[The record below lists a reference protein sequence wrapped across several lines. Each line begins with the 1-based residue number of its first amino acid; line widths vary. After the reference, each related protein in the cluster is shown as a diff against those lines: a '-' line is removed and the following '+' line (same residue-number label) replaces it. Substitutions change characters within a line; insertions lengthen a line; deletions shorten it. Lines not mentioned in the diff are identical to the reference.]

1 MFDWI
6 DGWMILATIVGLL
19 FTINMLG
26 IAAENSKKSLSGLA
40 VSISLLGPSTLQS
53 EEVQAPPFRLF
64 ENQTIA
70 LQVLEPECLDEVAES
85 CFYMGQWSLAQ
96 NYRFSFEAI
105 NLPERAVIAFDR
117 GCQLGHARSCYELAI
132 IASDQNTGNHHDRAA
147 LLAKSCDLGYGLS
160 CLELSRLELDGD
172 DPVGLIEAACDLNR
186 SLCGHLADYKLAFEG
201 NDSNYLELHYTACDS
216 GAAESCTTLGMF
228 FHDKTSQAYDPF
240 RSFNF
245 FEQSCEVYHAQ
256 GCLLLGRQLE
266 NGEGV
271 RQDLSRAKEMYGR
284 ACDMGDQNGCDNYA
298 RLN

>member
-1 MFDWI
+1 MIVWI
-6 DGWMILATIVGLL
+6 NGLMILTVFVGRLSISTILKMG
-19 FTINMLG
+19 
-26 IAAENSKKSLSGLA
+26 SKNNKRALRGLA
-40 VSISLLGPSTLQS
+40 VSMSFLGPSTLQS
-53 EEVQAPPFRLF
+53 EELQVPSFRLF
-64 ENQTIA
+64 GNQTMA

-85 CFYMGQWSLAQ
+85 CFNMGQWSLAQ

-105 NLPERAVIAFDR
+105 NLPEKALIAFDR
-117 GCQLGHARSCYELAI
+117 GCQLNHARSCYELAI
-132 IASDQNTGNHHDRAA
+132 IASDYDTGNNHDRAV
-147 LLAKSCDLGYGLS
+147 LFAKSCDLGYGLS
-160 CLELSRLELDGD
+160 CLELSKLELDSYD
-172 DPVGLIEAACDLNR
+172 TVGFLEAACELDR
-186 SLCGHLADYKLAFEG
+186 SLCGHLAEHKLADEG
-201 NDSNYLELHYTACDS
+201 EDSDYLELHYDACDS
-216 GAAESCTTLGMF
+216 GAVESCTTLGMF

-245 FEQSCEVYHAQ
+245 LEQSCGAYHAQ